1 MGAVPSQREQPDIR
15 TLESRVVYTD
25 PWIRLRQDRI
35 ERRDGS
41 LGTYAV
47 VEKRDFALVVP
58 AENGGFHLVE
68 EFRYPIQ
75 RRSWSFPQGGFP
87 AGVTGAPED
96 LARLELRQETGF
108 QARELTRLGFMHS
121 SHGTTNQGCDLF
133 LATGL
138 EPGSPDREHE
148 EQDMRQQWVTREA
161 FEQMIGDGAITD
173 DSTLAAYTF
182 LLLHEKRHR
191 SRR

>member
-1 MGAVPSQREQPDIR
+1 VPSQREQPDIR

-47 VEKRDFALVVP
+47 VEKRDFALVIP

-182 LLLHEKRHR
+182 LLLHEKRRR

>member
-1 MGAVPSQREQPDIR
+1 M
-15 TLESRVVYTD
+15 
-25 PWIRLRQDRI
+25 
-35 ERRDGS
+35 
-41 LGTYAV
+41 
-47 VEKRDFALVVP
+47 
-58 AENGGFHLVE
+58 
-68 EFRYPIQ
+68 
-75 RRSWSFPQGGFP
+75 
-87 AGVTGAPED
+87 TGAPED

-138 EPGSPDREHE
+138 EPGAPDREHE

-173 DSTLAAYTF
+173 DSTLAAYTL
-182 LLLHEKRHR
+182 LLLHEKHHR